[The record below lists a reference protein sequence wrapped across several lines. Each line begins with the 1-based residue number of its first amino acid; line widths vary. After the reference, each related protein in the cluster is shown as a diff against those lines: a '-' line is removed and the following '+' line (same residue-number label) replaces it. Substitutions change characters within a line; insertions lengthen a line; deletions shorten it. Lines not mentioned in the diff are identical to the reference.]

1 MKRLLPLALIASL
14 ACGLIPT
21 PQPTLAPTAPP
32 SPAPTSPPAEASLG
46 TDKNPLILALAP
58 TARPSQDAINAS
70 KLIAARLEQSTSF
83 TIVTI
88 VPASETELVDDFNLG
103 NAHIGVLSPFG
114 YLLAS
119 QDGKVEAAFTRQRDG
134 QSFYGTQFIV
144 RSDTG
149 FTSYFD
155 QIKNANTADASQALA
170 QFNAKKPCWS
180 DELSPSGY
188 VVPLGYL
195 AEEGI
200 QPLEPAFVSGQAT
213 VVRAIYAKGIC
224 DFGATYIDAR
234 QFPGLQDEFPDLLK
248 KVVIVWQIPPII
260 PYDTLVFTRSMTED
274 MRRAL
279 LRAFVDIMSTPDG
292 QSAMQ
297 TLYGMNAMQIT
308 QDSQYQNFR
317 QAVKASGLDLSTLVK

>member
-1 MKRLLPLALIASL
+1 MKRLLLLLLIALL

-21 PQPTLAPTAPP
+21 PQPTAAPTAPP
-32 SPAPTSPPAEASLG
+32 SPLPTAAPTDAELG
-46 TDKNPLILALAP
+46 TNKNPLILALTPSAH
-58 TARPSQDAINAS
+58 PSQDAINAG
-70 KLIAARLEQSTSF
+70 KLIAGRLEQSTNF
-83 TIVTI
+83 AIVTI
-88 VPASETELVDDFNLG
+88 IPASETELVNDFELG
-103 NAHIGVLSPFG
+103 NAHMGVLSPFG

-134 QSFYGTQFIV
+134 QSFYGSQFIV
-144 RSDTG
+144 QSDTG

-155 QIKNANTADASQALA
+155 GIKNENTADAIQALA
-170 QFNAKKPCWS
+170 QFNGKKPCWS

-195 AEEGI
+195 AEEGV

-213 VVRAIYAKGIC
+213 VVRALYAKGIC

-234 QFPGLQDEFPDLLK
+234 QFPGLQDEFPDLSK

-260 PYDTLVFTRSMTED
+260 PYDTLVFSHSMTED
-274 MRRAL
+274 MRRAF

-292 QSAMQ
+292 KSAMQ
-297 TLYGMNAMQIT
+297 TLYGIDAMQIT
-308 QDSQYQNFR
+308 QDSQFKDFR
-317 QAVKASGLDLSTLVK
+317 QAVKASGLDLSILVK